1 MTEQDLRE
9 KEREIEKN
17 LQLLFT
23 SIQNYKQAKIEYR
36 KNKIATISNNII
48 KSFNDFQNDVIIS
61 RYDRTI
67 EVLNHKKQEII
78 DKRNLAQKEKKVKK
92 ELKEIAREERQEAR
106 QVAIEN
112 FKESVNTRV
121 INLASNVTIKVST
134 AKSKIGK
141 VKNDILKQ
149 IREKTTLD
157 LRIKGIALSIQ
168 LKGAEIRQILN
179 AKKDQVKDFVETK
192 KQEIIEDKKKIG
204 RPPVVTARSFLG
216 KITMDTLK
224 KFKRTAKEQVT
235 DKINNKINEMK
246 INYLNSVQD
255 KRQILKEQN
264 NAKQYDLH
272 NTIAKKAIIE
282 ELQSSSLNNAKI
294 AAAEDIFSTSPSIS
308 PNVNS
313 NTK

>member
-48 KSFNDFQNDVIIS
+48 NSFNDFQNDVIIS

-67 EVLNHKKQEII
+67 EVLNQKKQEII

-112 FKESVNTRV
+112 FKESVNNRV

-216 KITMDTLK
+216 KITMDTLN

-255 KRQILKEQN
+255 KRQILKDQN

-272 NTIAKKAIIE
+272 NTIAKKTIIE